1 MYLEVMPS
9 GAKYWRLKYRIDG
22 KEKRAALGVYPKVSL
37 LEARKER
44 DKIKDAVRVGLD
56 PTHEKRRQKLERT
69 LDRANSFEVV
79 AREWHDKEKVSWT
92 EKHATR
98 VLKMIESELFPSL
111 SGRPIREISA
121 PELLAVIRAVEG
133 RGALDI
139 SHRCLQTASQIF
151 RYAIATGRAD
161 RDPAPDLRGAL
172 KTRAVVHMKRISEA
186 ELPELMQ
193 KIASYDGDLQ
203 TRLALQLLALTFV
216 RTVELRNAEWSEI
229 DEAKAEWRIPAE
241 KMKMRSAHIV
251 PLSTQALD
259 VLKQLREINGNWPL
273 VFPSRTN
280 ARKPI
285 SENTVLYALYRLGY
299 HSRMTGHG
307 FRGLAST
314 ILNENG
320 FNSDWIERQLAH
332 TEQNSVRA
340 AYNHA
345 QYLSERKKMMQ
356 WWADYLERASG
367 AR

>member
-1 MYLEVMPS
+1 
-9 GAKYWRLKYRIDG
+9 
-22 KEKRAALGVYPKVSL
+22 
-37 LEARKER
+37 
-44 DKIKDAVRVGLD
+44 
-56 PTHEKRRQKLERT
+56 
-69 LDRANSFEVV
+69 
-79 AREWHDKEKVSWT
+79 
-92 EKHATR
+92 
-98 VLKMIESELFPSL
+98 MIENELL
-111 SGRPIREISA
+111 SPLGARPIRDISA
-121 PELLAVIRAVEG
+121 PELLAVMRTIESRD
-133 RGALDI
+133 ALDI

-186 ELPELMQ
+186 ELPESMG
-193 KIASYDGDLQ
+193 KIATYDGDLQ

-241 KMKMRSAHIV
+241 KMKMRSPHIV
-251 PLSTQALD
+251 PLSTQALA
-259 VLKQLREINGNWPL
+259 VIKQLRELNGNWQL
-273 VFPSRTN
+273 LFPSRTN

-314 ILNENG
+314 ALNENG

-345 QYLSERKKMMQ
+345 QYLPERRRMMQ
-356 WWADYLERASG
+356 WWGDYLDSTGRQIS
-367 AR
+367 